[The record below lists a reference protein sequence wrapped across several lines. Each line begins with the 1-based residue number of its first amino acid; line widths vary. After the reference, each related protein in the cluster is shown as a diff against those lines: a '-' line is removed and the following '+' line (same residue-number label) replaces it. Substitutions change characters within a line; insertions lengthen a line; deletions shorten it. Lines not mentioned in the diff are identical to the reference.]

1 MFLHVISFALFFG
14 FVAKIVVAF
23 YIIFFFF
30 AFLQPFCLYFTL
42 SIASVV
48 DMKRLDEL
56 DLKILDEL
64 SENAG
69 ISIPRLAKKLG
80 VKQSKVYSRVKRLLR
95 RGVIKRLTIEANEE
109 ALGLNVQAF
118 IGINVESLE
127 REKVV
132 EEIVK
137 VPEVVSVSEVTGRF
151 DLFVEAHVKS
161 LEDLYSVVSKKIA
174 ILPGVSHTETFIQL
188 KRRQSLRKFS
198 LLK

>member
-1 MFLHVISFALFFG
+1 MYVISFALFFG

-23 YIIFFFF
+23 YIIVFFF

-42 SIASVV
+42 YIGSVV

-95 RGVIKRLTIEANEE
+95 RGVIKRMTIEANEE

-137 VPEVVSVSEVTGRF
+137 VPEVVSVAEVTGRF